1 MISVRDL
8 TFSYKK
14 QSTPTLK
21 SISFEVADGEIFGF
35 LGPSGAGKST
45 TQKVLTG
52 SLKNYKGGVRLND
65 REINTIDK
73 KFYEEIGVAFE
84 FPNFYLKFTA
94 MENLNL
100 FSSFYSCDKFSI
112 ESLMR
117 RVGLWEDRNLKVEA
131 YSKGMRMRLNFIRAI
146 LHKPK
151 LLFLDEP
158 TSGLDPAN
166 GRLIKNMI
174 KELRQNGTTVFLTTH
189 NMADADELCDR
200 LAFMVDG
207 LLPVIETPENLK
219 LKHGKKSVKLKY
231 RDNADTKSCEFQLKG
246 LGENVEFL
254 DLIKRTEVE
263 TIHTQEATLDDIFI
277 KVTGKKLV

>member
-1 MISVRDL
+1 MISVNDL
-8 TFSYKK
+8 TFNYKK
-14 QSTPTLK
+14 QVTPTLK

-52 SLKNYKGGVRLND
+52 SLKNYKGAVRLND
-65 REINTIDK
+65 RDINTIDK
-73 KFYEEIGVAFE
+73 KFYEDIGVAFE
-84 FPNFYLKFTA
+84 FPNLYLKFSA
-94 MENLNL
+94 MENLTL
-100 FSSFYSCDKFSI
+100 FSSFYTCKKFSV
-112 ESLMR
+112 EELMQK
-117 RVGLWEDRNLKVEA
+117 VGLWEDRNLKVEA
-131 YSKGMRMRLNFIRAI
+131 YSKGMRMRLNFIRSI

-158 TSGLDPAN
+158 TSGLDPTN
-166 GRLIKNMI
+166 SRLIKDII

-207 LLPVIETPENLK
+207 RLPVIETPENLK
-219 LKHGKKSVKLKY
+219 LEHGKKSVKVKC
-231 RDNADTKSCEFQLKG
+231 RDNGHTESSEFELKG
-246 LGENVEFL
+246 LGEDAEFL
-254 DLIKRTEVE
+254 NLIKRAEVE